1 MTQGMANDLVLKVKK
16 RLALLIAGSVAFAA
30 ILFSL
35 FGEVGMLN
43 AWRMDRNQKRL
54 AEENARLREDIGRL
68 RAEVDRLRT
77 NRAYIEEIARKEL
90 GLIGR
95 KENVIVL
102 DRKQDASPAAP
113 SSGGAN
119 RR

>member
-1 MTQGMANDLVLKVKK
+1 MASDLYHRARKHW
-16 RLALLIAGSVAFAA
+16 ALLVVGTLAAVA

-35 FGEVGMLN
+35 FGEVGVVN
-43 AWRMDRNQKRL
+43 TWRMDRSQRRL

-102 DRKQDASPAAP
+102 DRKPDAP
-113 SSGGAN
+113 STDPPPGGAA

>member
-1 MTQGMANDLVLKVKK
+1 MIRAKNRFPALAVWVLAAA
-16 RLALLIAGSVAFAA
+16 ALLFSV
-30 ILFSL
+30 FS
-35 FGEVGMLN
+35 EVGILRT
-43 AWRMDRNQKRL
+43 WRMGRNHKQL
-54 AEENARLREDIGRL
+54 AEENVRLREDNARL

-77 NRAYIEEIARKEL
+77 NPAYIEEIARKEL

-102 DRKQDASPAAP
+102 ERTQEELARNPP
-113 SSGGAN
+113 PGGTK

>member
-1 MTQGMANDLVLKVKK
+1 MTPGMTSDLFQRAK
-16 RLALLIAGSVAFAA
+16 RHWALLVVGTLAFAA

-35 FGEVGMLN
+35 FGEVGLVN
-43 AWRMDRNQKRL
+43 TWRMDRSRRQL

-102 DRKQDASPAAP
+102 DRKPDASPTDPPA
-113 SSGGAN
+113 GGAA
-119 RR
+119 RH

>member
-1 MTQGMANDLVLKVKK
+1 MTSDLLRRMKK
-16 RLALLIAGSVAFAA
+16 HLPLLIVGTLASVA
-30 ILFSL
+30 IVLTL
-35 FGEVGMLN
+35 FGEVGMLST
-43 AWRMDRNQKRL
+43 WRMNRNQKRL
-54 AEENARLREDIGRL
+54 AEENAQLREDISRL

-90 GLIGR
+90 GLIGK

-102 DRKQDASPAAP
+102 DRKKDASPPDPPA
-113 SSGGAN
+113 GGAN

>member
-1 MTQGMANDLVLKVKK
+1 MASDLFRRVKK
-16 RLALLIAGSVAFAA
+16 HWALLIVGSLACAA
-30 ILFSL
+30 VLFSVL
-35 FGEVGMLN
+35 GEVGVLS
-43 AWRMDRNQKRL
+43 AWRMDRSQKRL
-54 AEENARLREDIGRL
+54 AEENAQLREDIGRL
-68 RAEVDRLRT
+68 RAEVERLRT

-102 DRKQDASPAAP
+102 DRKQDATPTAP
-113 SSGGAN
+113 PPGGAI

>member
-1 MTQGMANDLVLKVKK
+1 MASDLLRRVKK
-16 RLALLIAGSVAFAA
+16 HWPLLVVGSLASAA

-35 FGEVGMLN
+35 FGEVGVWST
-43 AWRMDRNQKRL
+43 WRMDRSQKRL
-54 AEENARLREDIGRL
+54 VEENARLREDIGRL

-102 DRKQDASPAAP
+102 DRKKDASPTDPPAA
-113 SSGGAN
+113 GAA

>member
-1 MTQGMANDLVLKVKK
+1 MASELFRRVKK
-16 RLALLIAGSVAFAA
+16 RWPLVVAGGLASAA

-35 FGEVGMLN
+35 FGEVGVLST
-43 AWRMDRNQKRL
+43 WRMSRSQKRL

-102 DRKQDASPAAP
+102 DRKQDAPPAGPPAGGP
-113 SSGGAN
+113 S